1 MALVIDAS
9 IAGTWL
15 LPDEA
20 NTACT
25 AIGQRVVDEGAK
37 VPDLFWHEIRNL
49 LIMGVQRKRITE
61 TQVWHQIEQIENM
74 PVHTALQRPSVPLA
88 KLALK
93 YNLTAYDAAYLDL
106 AIDQALPL
114 ATLDRTLRRA
124 ALAEGIIVL
133 PAEMPV

>member
-1 MALVIDAS
+1 MVIDAS
-9 IAGTWL
+9 MAGTWL

-25 AIGQRVVDEGAK
+25 AIGQRVVDGGAE

-61 TQVWHQIEQIENM
+61 SQFWQQLTRIENM
-74 PVHTALQRPSVPLA
+74 PVQTAPQRSSEPVA

-93 YNLTAYDAAYLDL
+93 HNLTSYDAAYLDL
-106 AIDQALPL
+106 AIEKALPL
-114 ATLDRTLRRA
+114 ATLDRKLRVA
-124 ALAEGIIVL
+124 ALAENVTLL
-133 PAEMPV
+133 PPELG